1 MPSPENTDE
10 LSWEC
15 RSKGAISLIWSKRR
29 VREDGGFRQT
39 MLHYTAADVISV
51 SHGHEFRL
59 DAAVPDE
66 HPVWKSGALSEPR
79 ICGGGA
85 LGHRNTPT
93 EDQSY

>member
-1 MPSPENTDE
+1 MPSPANTRE
-10 LSWEC
+10 LSWDC
-15 RSKGAISLIWSKRR
+15 RSKGAISLIWSKGRGGG
-29 VREDGGFRQT
+29 DGGFRQT
-39 MLHYTAADVISV
+39 MLHYTAAGLISV
-51 SHGHEFRL
+51 PHGYEFRL

-66 HPVWKSGALSEPR
+66 HPVWKIGALSEPR